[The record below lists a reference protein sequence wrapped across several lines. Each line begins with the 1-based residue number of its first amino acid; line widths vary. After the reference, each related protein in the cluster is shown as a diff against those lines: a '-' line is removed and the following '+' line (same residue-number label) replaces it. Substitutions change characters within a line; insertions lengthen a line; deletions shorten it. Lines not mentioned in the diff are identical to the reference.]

1 MLKVLL
7 RFVKNNY
14 VTNIYIYIYTM
25 ILAPVSSSVITTGA
39 IIRIIKVKLNNE
51 INITNIFLKI
61 FNMVQ

>member
-1 MLKVLL
+1 
-7 RFVKNNY
+7 
-14 VTNIYIYIYTM
+14 M